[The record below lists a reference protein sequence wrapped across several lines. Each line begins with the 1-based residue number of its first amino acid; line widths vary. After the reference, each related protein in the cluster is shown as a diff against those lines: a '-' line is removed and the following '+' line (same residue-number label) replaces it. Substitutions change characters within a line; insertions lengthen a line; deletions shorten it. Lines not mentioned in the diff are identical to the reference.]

1 MTKKK
6 LPKIFLA
13 AFFAMALC
21 GCGKDEAGPR
31 VESLAIDV
39 DGTLELLVGEATT
52 VKIVASPDGVSETVA
67 IEWSSSDESVAIVD
81 DAGNVTAVGAG
92 EAVMYATS
100 CGVTASC
107 TTKVYG
113 EPEIGDF
120 YFSDGTYSKELIQGK
135 TVIGVVFW
143 TGDPARHDSALRRQQ
158 PQCTRG
164 LAVSLSDMT
173 SAWQSGSE
181 QFGNSVS
188 SWLDDSDYVPIAT
201 GFEGNDPLNLMLGYN
216 NTRVME
222 AFNEA
227 PENAKWPV
235 EVAGKVVEY
244 RAEVPCPERSS
255 GWYLPSAKE
264 LHLLISGEVDGNIWS
279 NMAGTAIEDIVN
291 ERMEAVGTADRIS
304 SYLWSSTERSAT
316 SAYLIWNDVSGI
328 ASFPAKDNA
337 DRMKVRPVLA
347 F

>member
-39 DGTLELLVGEATT
+39 DGTLELLVGEATA

-255 GWYLPSAKE
+255 GWYLPSPKE
-264 LHLLISGEVDGNIWS
+264 MSLMCSGEINR
-279 NMAGTAIEDIVN
+279 NLGTQYDHLTEVRDLINPRLEEVGGTVLSEDVF
-291 ERMEAVGTADRIS
+291 
-304 SYLWSSTERSAT
+304 LWT
-316 SAYLIWNDVSGI
+316 SAECTDLSTLAIMFSLYGSIGQDYKTTSC
-328 ASFPAKDNA
+328 A
-337 DRMKVRPVLA
+337 VRCILA